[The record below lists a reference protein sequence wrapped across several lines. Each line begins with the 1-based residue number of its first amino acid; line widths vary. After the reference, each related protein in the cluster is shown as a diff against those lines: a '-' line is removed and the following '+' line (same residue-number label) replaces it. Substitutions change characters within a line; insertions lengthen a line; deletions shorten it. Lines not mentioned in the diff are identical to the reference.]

1 VGPGLL
7 RLSGWD
13 CQECCAMVRSGA
25 HRMTR
30 PTSYAP
36 IVLAAG
42 AMLTLW
48 GATSTWLVSVAGLLV
63 IGIGTARWI
72 KDLRN
77 EH

>member
-1 VGPGLL
+1 
-7 RLSGWD
+7 
-13 CQECCAMVRSGA
+13 
-25 HRMTR
+25 MTR

-42 AMLTLW
+42 AMLMLW
-48 GATSTWLVSVAGLLV
+48 GATSTWIVSAGGLIL
-63 IGIGTARWI
+63 IGIGTASWI